1 MFYEWRDA
9 LKLAR
14 KQKKL
19 IDGQMVHHN
28 RRMKQGC
35 LREWKKFTLKSRA
48 EKHCN
53 KTVTSKVRSAGEWA
67 GEWFYPMFSRV
78 FVLSTCYFY
87 KLFVYPLLL
96 RRKRFFFLFLF

>member
-9 LKLAR
+9 LKLAC
-14 KQKKL
+14 KQKNL

-28 RRMKQGC
+28 RRVKQGC

-53 KTVTSKVRSAGEWA
+53 KTVTSKVGRRNLCLATLFDIGRAGGRGWLGSSFIRCFQEH
-67 GEWFYPMFSRV
+67 
-78 FVLSTCYFY
+78 
-87 KLFVYPLLL
+87 LL
-96 RRKRFFFLFLF
+96 